1 MGNLVS
7 ILSFLEHLFSSDRVH
22 STINVTRSMLS
33 AILPPIDGIAIGKH
47 PLIVGLMRAINNKN
61 LHRARYSHMWDV
73 GNVLNYINSTNLDEL
88 SLSDISWIV
97 ATLLV
102 INTMVRVAE
111 LASVLRKSVVFTPT
125 EATLDLSLRSDK
137 FIQFLRV
144 ETNWYIKV

>member
-1 MGNLVS
+1 
-7 ILSFLEHLFSSDRVH
+7 
-22 STINVTRSMLS
+22 
-33 AILPPIDGIAIGKH
+33 
-47 PLIVGLMRAINNKN
+47 
-61 LHRARYSHMWDV
+61 MWDV